1 MRGNTQALA
10 GVWID
15 CSVDSRSWVEIR
27 RLLLVFALTA
37 QWIPGRGWKYAGSCW
52 CLHLLLS
59 GFQVAGGNTQA
70 LAGVCID
77 CSVDSRSWVE
87 IRRLLLVFAL
97 TAQWIP
103 GRGWKYAGSC

>member
-10 GVWID
+10 GVCIDCSVDSRSWVEIRRLFPGVYID

-52 CLHLLLS
+52 CLH
-59 GFQVAGGNTQA
+59 
-70 LAGVCID
+70 
-77 CSVDSRSWVE
+77 
-87 IRRLLLVFAL
+87 
-97 TAQWIP
+97 
-103 GRGWKYAGSC
+103 